1 MIKEVC
7 AAFILVLIVSGCD
20 RSPYPGTLLIAPD
33 TYWKLH
39 ALGDGDRVPTDSD
52 SVLMRIR
59 VAWAADRP
67 GSLFS
72 TEQWYGVAGS
82 PGLVPLFTRMRQ
94 GDSAT
99 VTMKSAAMPW
109 AELGDSLAGVVP
121 DTGWVQMELGLFAI
135 RSLATSLAMRQE
147 RLDARSEAD
156 EQRILSEY
164 LGRSNEKW
172 RKSMEVLY
180 VLDTAAGRGPKIQ
193 SGELV
198 TLSYVARFLDDGKV
212 FDDQRKEERSITFR
226 LGDPDQVIKGLE
238 VAAHLLPRNG
248 GSGRFIIPSK
258 LAFGPSGSSSG
269 IVPPWTPVIYEIRV
283 LPPVTAQ
290 AQAAR

>member
-1 MIKEVC
+1 MMKASCVVIGL
-7 AAFILVLIVSGCD
+7 AMVLAGCD
-20 RSPYPGTLLIAPD
+20 RSPYPDTLLIAPD

-39 ALGDGDRVPTDSD
+39 ALGEGERVPTDSD
-52 SVLMRIR
+52 SVMMRIR
-59 VAWAADRP
+59 VAWSGERP
-67 GSLFS
+67 GSLYS
-72 TEQWYGVAGS
+72 TEKWYGIGGV
-82 PGLVPLFTRMRQ
+82 PGLAPLFTRMHQ

-99 VTMKSAAMPW
+99 VTMKSKEMPW

-121 DTGWVQMELGLFAI
+121 DTGWVQMELGLYAI
-135 RSLATSLAMRQE
+135 RSLATSLSLKQK
-147 RLDARSEAD
+147 LCDARTDSD

-164 LGRSNEKW
+164 LARSKEKW
-172 RKSMEVLY
+172 KKSMDVLY
-180 VLDTAAGRGPKIQ
+180 VLDSATGRGPRIQ

-198 TLSYVARFLDDGKV
+198 TLSYIARFLDDGKV
-212 FDDQRKEERSITFR
+212 FDDQRADGRSITFR

-269 IVPPWTPVIYEIRV
+269 IVPPWTPVLYEIAV
-283 LPPVTAQ
+283 LPTPE